1 MADRFKKDITF
12 VIATRKGSKR
22 IKNKNIRKFGNSSLL
37 EIKLKQIKR
46 IIKRPIILLS
56 SDCKTSQ
63 KIGKKNDAIVDIRP
77 KKFATDN
84 IPMKAVYKY
93 LAKKVNTQYIC
104 YLHVTSPFLKD
115 KTLKQSI
122 AKFFQNKKKC
132 DSLASVTPVKEY
144 LWYKN
149 KPVNYNPKNHPRS
162 QTLPEYVA
170 LNFAVNI
177 VSTTY
182 MRNKGRIVGENFYPI
197 NLDFPE
203 SLDIDNQWQFN
214 LGNLLAKKNWQK

>member
-1 MADRFKKDITF
+1 M
-12 VIATRKGSKR
+12 
-22 IKNKNIRKFGNSSLL
+22 
-37 EIKLKQIKR
+37 
-46 IIKRPIILLS
+46 
-56 SDCKTSQ
+56 
-63 KIGKKNDAIVDIRP
+63 
-77 KKFATDN
+77 
-84 IPMKAVYKY
+84 
-93 LAKKVNTQYIC
+93 
-104 YLHVTSPFLKD
+104 
-115 KTLKQSI
+115 
-122 AKFFQNKKKC
+122 
-132 DSLASVTPVKEY
+132 
-144 LWYKN
+144 
-149 KPVNYNPKNHPRS
+149 NYNPKNHPRS